1 MWVAF
6 VLAILL
12 GLVDSAR
19 AETIDEFAEMLRPSP
34 ATAAVHLEPAA
45 EAEDL
50 MRTLEIARGKSV
62 FVRTG
67 YDVKRVSVGNPE
79 LLDVVVLGTR
89 ELQFVA
95 KATGSTNV
103 LVWDT
108 RGQPQASIDVQ
119 IGTPETYLEREL
131 QRILHNENLHVE
143 SARSTTI
150 LRGSVPSALAL
161 EQALMVARA
170 FVAGDE
176 NAQVVNLLEV
186 GGNQQIMLKVVIAE
200 MSRTLRREFG
210 MNFNALI
217 DAGSGQISLAG
228 LLGGL
233 TSLEARWQGSWA
245 GSPGRPA
252 SPTRSS
258 SRTPSTWRPASPTTG
273 PSRCSESSSTSSTS
287 EASPRSSPSP
297 CSWRAAA
304 SPQASS
310 WAAKYPSR

>member
-1 MWVAF
+1 MARTYDSGRKEANGAKRSTPVVMAYLWVTFA
-6 VLAILL
+6 LAILL
-12 GLVDSAR
+12 GLTHPAR
-19 AETIDEFAEMLRPSP
+19 ADTIDEFAEMLRPSP
-34 ATAAVHLEPAA
+34 ATAAVRLEPAG

-50 MRTLEIARGKSV
+50 MRTLEIERGKSV

-79 LLDVVVLGTR
+79 LLDVVVLAPR

-103 LVWDT
+103 LIWDT
-108 RGQPQASIDVQ
+108 RGQPQAAIDVQ

-186 GGNQQIMLKVVIAE
+186 GGNQQ
-200 MSRTLRREFG
+200 
-210 MNFNALI
+210 
-217 DAGSGQISLAG
+217 
-228 LLGGL
+228 
-233 TSLEARWQGSWA
+233 RWRGFWA
-245 GSPGRPA
+245 GSPRRKIA
-252 SPTRSS
+252 SSATRSS
-258 SRTPSTWRPASPTTG
+258 SRTPSTWRPASATSA
-273 PSRCSESSSTSSTS
+273 PSISSGSSSTFWTS
-287 EASPRSSPSP
+287 EASPRFSLSPR
-297 CSWRAAA
+297 SWRAAA
-304 SPQASS
+304 SPRASS
-310 WAAKYPSR
+310 